1 MLSSSLRN
9 RLVSTL
15 RGTPVA
21 GIVQRT
27 RDLAEGAVSVV
38 RAPRLRRTREGAG
51 IVMYHGVTPEIV
63 DPMVELAHI
72 PAALFRKQIRHLRR
86 HYRVVALGE
95 VVECLDAGNPI
106 PGDWAVLTFDD
117 GYRNN
122 LSCARQIL
130 REEGNLPMSV
140 FVVTEY
146 MGSES
151 NITLVTTLA
160 LMAITR
166 TRAPRIR
173 VPRPGGEW
181 AWRNLGSR
189 RERMNCYWE
198 LLPVLKALPAPEQQ
212 AVTAEFFAQLADG
225 ELEEIRS
232 RFPSYDW
239 LDWDEVRELHADGV
253 DVGGHTKTHTLLKAE
268 LSSER
273 IRDEVIGCH
282 QRLAKEI
289 GAAPRHFAYPNG
301 QPEDICDAAVDAIRQ
316 AGFHCA
322 LTTVRGTVRPG
333 ADRFHLPRI
342 TSCVQSMPRFRMAN
356 ASGWR

>member
-1 MLSSSLRN
+1 MLPSSLRN
-9 RLVSTL
+9 RLISTL

-21 GIVQRT
+21 GAAQRA
-27 RDLAEGAVSVV
+27 RDLAEGAVSLA
-38 RAPRLRRTREGAG
+38 RAPALRRTREGAG
-51 IVMYHGVTPEIV
+51 IVMYHGVTPEII
-63 DPMVELAHI
+63 DPVVELAHI

-86 HYRVVALGE
+86 YFRVVALE
-95 VVECLDAGNPI
+95 ELVEQLETGKPI
-106 PGDWAVLTFDD
+106 PADWAALTFDD

-146 MGSES
+146 MGANS

-160 LMAITR
+160 LMAIAH
-166 TRAPRIR
+166 TRAARLR
-173 VPRPGGEW
+173 VPRSGGEW

-189 RERMNCYWE
+189 RERINCYWE

-225 ELEEIRS
+225 ELAEIRS
-232 RFPSYDW
+232 RFSSYDW

-253 DVGGHTKTHTLLKAE
+253 DVGGHTKTHTLLKPE
-268 LSSER
+268 LSPER

-282 QRLAKEI
+282 QRLAKEL
-289 GAAPRHFAYPNG
+289 GTAPRHFAYPNG

-316 AGFHCA
+316 AGFRCA
-322 LTTVRGTVRPG
+322 LTTVRGTARPG
-333 ADRFHLPRI
+333 ADPFRIPRI
-342 TSCVQSMPRFRMAN
+342 TSCVQSMPRFRLAN